1 MPHRKKY
8 SSTNKSAGSRFKFVF
23 AAATVCLVAVTPC
36 FARHNR
42 VTVTTYGDAAGTAA
56 RAAVTEM
63 YFDGLGRQT
72 LSVSRGA
79 GGAGEDVWTRT
90 DYDRRGNVWRQW
102 SPTPVAASAP
112 LTTPPSAQ
120 ALESAAEAFYGREQF
135 PYTRTEYEL
144 WATNRPEYVY
154 GPGAT
159 WQSHPS
165 RTEYGTND
173 STGVNAVRILLADGG
188 RLKAAGM
195 YRPGTL
201 RRQVDTDADGTSV
214 TVFTDRLGRKICERC
229 KAADGAQMTETRFVY
244 DIRGDLRYVVSP
256 EGFALIESEGEGYAP
271 ADAVSLYCDRY
282 DYDIWHRVVSRTP
295 AGCESMEYV
304 HDRMGRVVMWRD
316 AALRSAGRWHVTK
329 YDDSMRRVVEGSA
342 PCRQTREAL
351 QTLYGDS
358 LFVERF
364 VADYNSAESSLQY
377 TENCGPAGF
386 EAAQAWYYDG
396 YAFTTGHV
404 PYASATAVEGL
415 CDGTDATL
423 RTSAGCL
430 CTGMARKLDGDTWY
444 TVTRY
449 DDYARPAWTCNY
461 DLYGQGTRRTSRT
474 AYDFRGRVIACAERL
489 ETLQEC
495 LPTEGHTAVWG
506 YAYDLTGRRT
516 SVSLAV
522 DGGSAR
528 TVASYAYDGVGRLA
542 SKSFGTADGGIPGG
556 TSNGTSVEYVYD
568 VRSNVTTVSGSGFA
582 QTVYF
587 GTNPVEGGAARY
599 LSPCA
604 ASERQYGTEGEGILQ
619 TMWAYRYDG
628 FGRLA
633 EASATDAV
641 SAPDRALGEV
651 FEYDRNSNILSLERV
666 YAGEP
671 VQDAAMSYTGNRLT
685 GVNDASMPYNKDV
698 VPSFAAGTY
707 ALEYD
712 GDGRL
717 VSDGTRG
724 ITSIKYTTDG
734 NGLPTRIDLGADN
747 RVLSSYLPDGT
758 LMTRQFRSVRTRTIV
773 RVNSKGDTIVRTI
786 REPVIDHTLY
796 RGDWEINGTVWRL
809 NTPEGIATVVKNGT
823 DADAGRTFTH
833 LWYVRDRLGS
843 VRTVV
848 DDNGTIRQCTMFYPS
863 GLPVQLFGTERV
875 TDRAH
880 IGNRWSDF
888 AGLGWHDN
896 TARWHD
902 AILGRFTTPDPKSAD
917 YPSFSPYTH
926 CAANPLRFTDPTGMD
941 IYSLNQDGTF
951 VLTMKTDDN
960 FDTIVAENGKSIG
973 VAKSFFNSEV
983 SGTTKAFG
991 KSETGERILVDAE
1004 YSYRELSGTGM
1015 KQFEFFANNS
1025 EVEWS
1030 RLELSDGNAIIG
1042 SSQKDGSDATVNGF
1056 IDNNPERKKLIR
1068 AFDHTH
1074 PSTDEQSE
1082 ADVNLV
1088 KSIESFAPKATFHVF
1103 YSKDFNLF
1111 HKYDGNSKGLS
1122 LSQPIELPPCEIVGQ
1137 R

>member
-1 MPHRKKY
+1 M
-8 SSTNKSAGSRFKFVF
+8 
-23 AAATVCLVAVTPC
+23 L
-36 FARHNR
+36 
-42 VTVTTYGDAAGTAA
+42 
-56 RAAVTEM
+56 
-63 YFDGLGRQT
+63 
-72 LSVSRGA
+72 
-79 GGAGEDVWTRT
+79 
-90 DYDRRGNVWRQW
+90 
-102 SPTPVAASAP
+102 
-112 LTTPPSAQ
+112 
-120 ALESAAEAFYGREQF
+120 
-135 PYTRTEYEL
+135 
-144 WATNRPEYVY
+144 
-154 GPGAT
+154 
-159 WQSHPS
+159 
-165 RTEYGTND
+165 
-173 STGVNAVRILLADGG
+173 
-188 RLKAAGM
+188 
-195 YRPGTL
+195 
-201 RRQVDTDADGTSV
+201 
-214 TVFTDRLGRKICERC
+214 
-229 KAADGAQMTETRFVY
+229 
-244 DIRGDLRYVVSP
+244 
-256 EGFALIESEGEGYAP
+256 
-271 ADAVSLYCDRY
+271 LYCDRY

-295 AGCESMEYV
+295 AGCEAVEYV
-304 HDRMGRVVMWRD
+304 YDRLGRVVMWRD
-316 AALRSAGRWHVTK
+316 AALRAAGRWHVTK
-329 YDDSMRRVVEGSA
+329 YDASMRRVVEGSA
-342 PCRQTREAL
+342 PCRQTRETL
-351 QTLYGDS
+351 QSLYGDS

-364 VADYNSAESSLQY
+364 IADYNKAESSLQY

-386 EAAQAWYYDG
+386 EAVQAWYYDD
-396 YAFTTGHV
+396 YTFATGHI
-404 PYASATAVEGL
+404 PYASAPAVEGL
-415 CDGTDATL
+415 CGGADAPL

-461 DLYGQGTRRTSRT
+461 DLYGQNTRRTTRI
-474 AYDFRGRVIACAERL
+474 AHDFRGRVTARAERL
-489 ETLQEC
+489 ETIMEC
-495 LPTEGHTAVWG
+495 QPTEGHTAVWN
-506 YAYDLTGRRT
+506 YAYDLAGRQT

-522 DGGSAR
+522 DGGSAS
-528 TVASYAYDGVGRLA
+528 TVATYTYDGVGRLA
-542 SKSFGTADGGIPGG
+542 SKSFGTVG
-556 TSNGTSVEYVYD
+556 NGTSEEYVYD
-568 VRSNVTTVSGSGFA
+568 ARSNVTGVSGSGFA
-582 QTVYF
+582 QTAYF
-587 GTNPVEGGAARY
+587 GTNPVEGGASRY

-604 ASERQYGTEGEGILQ
+604 ASERQYGAEGEGVSQ
-619 TMWAYRYDG
+619 TMWTYRYDG

-671 VQDAAMSYTGNRLT
+671 VQDAAMSYVGNRLT

-717 VSDGTRG
+717 VTDGTRG
-724 ITSIKYTTDG
+724 ITSIKYTMDG
-734 NGLPTRIDLGADN
+734 TSLPTRIDLGADN
-747 RVLSSYLPDGT
+747 KVYSSYLPDGT
-758 LMTRQFRSVRTRTIV
+758 LIARDFRSVRTRTTV

-796 RGDWEINGTVWRL
+796 RGDWEISGYPGSGVWRL
-809 NTPEGIATVVKNGT
+809 NTPEGIARVVKNGAT
-823 DADAGRTFTH
+823 SDAGRTFTH

-880 IGNRWSDF
+880 IGNRWSNF

-902 AILGRFTTPDPKSAD
+902 AILDRFTTPDPKAAD

-941 IYSLNQDGTF
+941 IYSLNRDGTF

-973 VAKSFFNSEV
+973 VSKSFISSEV
-983 SGTTKAFG
+983 SGTTKTLG
-991 KSETGERILVDAE
+991 KSETGEKILVDTY

-1030 RLELSDGNAIIG
+1030 RLELSDENAIIG
-1042 SSQKDGSDATVNGF
+1042 SSKNAELYATANGF
-1056 IDNNPERKKLIR
+1056 IDNNPERKKLIQ

-1082 ADVNLV
+1082 ADVKLV
-1088 KSIESFAPKATFHVF
+1088 KSIESFAPKATFRVF

-1111 HKYDGNSKGLS
+1111 YQYNGNSKGVDLT
-1122 LSQPIELPPCEIVGQ
+1122 QPIEMPPFIFEHK

>member
-1 MPHRKKY
+1 MRIQ
-8 SSTNKSAGSRFKFVF
+8 STLLIATAIV
-23 AAATVCLVAVTPC
+23 AAVPG

-112 LTTPPSAQ
+112 LTAPPSAQ

-154 GPGAT
+154 GPGAI

-165 RTEYGTND
+165 RTEYGTNN
-173 STGVNAVRILLADGG
+173 SAVRILLAEGG
-188 RLKAAGM
+188 RLKAVGM

-201 RRQVDTDADGTSV
+201 RRRMDTDADGTSV
-214 TVFTDRLGRKICERC
+214 TVFTDRLGRRICERR
-229 KAADGAQMTETRFVY
+229 KAAHGTQTMETRFVY

-256 EGFALIESEGEGYAP
+256 EGFALIEAEEDGYAP
-271 ADAVSLYCDRY
+271 ANAVLLYCDRY

-295 AGCESMEYV
+295 AGCEAVEYV
-304 HDRMGRVVMWRD
+304 YDRLGRVVMWRD
-316 AALRSAGRWHVTK
+316 AALRAAGRWHVTK
-329 YDDSMRRVVEGSA
+329 YDASMRRVVEGSA
-342 PCRQTREAL
+342 PCRQTRETL
-351 QTLYGDS
+351 QSLYGDS

-364 VADYNSAESSLQY
+364 IADYNKAEGSLQY

-386 EAAQAWYYDG
+386 EAVQAWYYDD
-396 YAFTTGHV
+396 YTFTTGHI
-404 PYASATAVEGL
+404 PYASAPAVEGL
-415 CDGTDATL
+415 CGGADAPL

-461 DLYGQGTRRTSRT
+461 DLYGQNTRRTTRI
-474 AYDFRGRVIACAERL
+474 AHDFRGRVTARAERL
-489 ETLQEC
+489 ETIMEC
-495 LPTEGHTAVWG
+495 TPTEGHTAVWN
-506 YAYDLTGRRT
+506 YAYDLAGRQT

-522 DGGSAR
+522 DGGSAS
-528 TVASYAYDGVGRLA
+528 TVATYTYDGVGRLA
-542 SKSFGTADGGIPGG
+542 SKSFGTVG
-556 TSNGTSVEYVYD
+556 NGTSEEYVYD
-568 VRSNVTTVSGSGFA
+568 ARSNVTGVSGSGFA
-582 QTVYF
+582 QTAYF
-587 GTNPVEGGAARY
+587 GTNHVEGGASRY

-604 ASERQYGTEGEGILQ
+604 ASERQYGAEGEGVSQ
-619 TMWAYRYDG
+619 TMWTYRYDG

-633 EASATDAV
+633 EASAMDAV

-671 VQDAAMSYTGNRLT
+671 VQDAAMSYVGNRLT
-685 GVNDASMPYNKDV
+685 GVNDASMPYNKDI

-717 VSDGTRG
+717 VADGTRG
-724 ITSIKYTTDG
+724 ITDIKYTTDG
-734 NGLPTRIDLGADN
+734 MGLPTRIDLGADN
-747 RVLSSYLPDGT
+747 KVYSSYLPDGT
-758 LMTRQFRSVRTRTIV
+758 LIARDFRSVRTRTVV

-796 RGDWEINGTVWRL
+796 RGDWEINGSVWRL
-809 NTPEGIATVVKNGT
+809 NTPEGIARVVKNAST
-823 DADAGRTFTH
+823 SDAQGGASVGRTFTH

-848 DDNGTIRQCTMFYPS
+848 DDEGTIRQCTMYYPS

-880 IGNRWSDF
+880 IGNRWSNF

-896 TARWHD
+896 IARWHD
-902 AILGRFTTPDPKSAD
+902 AILDRFTTPDPKAAD
-917 YPSFSPYTH
+917 YPSFSPYAH
-926 CAANPLRFTDPTGMD
+926 CAANPLRFTDPTGMHIYVVNDYGEIVNFIDDKEKDEIVMNNGENKLVLPFGAVHSQYDDDELLRTNKSLFESNSWD
-941 IYSLNQDGTF
+941 IGKSVFEFLSDNSEIEYSFIGAITDTGGT
-951 VLTMKTDDN
+951 LSLITTSNDRKRE
-960 FDTIVAENGKSIG
+960 ENG
-973 VAKSFFNSEV
+973 
-983 SGTTKAFG
+983 
-991 KSETGERILVDAE
+991 ILVIEQMDKAE
-1004 YSYRELSGTGM
+1004 KVAFYIHNHPSNTPYPSGLDTGGG
-1015 KQFEFFANNS
+1015 
-1025 EVEWS
+1025 
-1030 RLELSDGNAIIG
+1030 D
-1042 SSQKDGSDATVNGF
+1042 
-1056 IDNNPERKKLIR
+1056 IR
-1068 AFDHTH
+1068 A
-1074 PSTDEQSE
+1074 
-1082 ADVNLV
+1082 A
-1088 KSIESFAPKATFHVF
+1088 
-1103 YSKDFNLF
+1103 KDFSNILG
-1111 HKYDGNSKGLS
+1111 YSIRN
-1122 LSQPIELPPCEIVGQ
+1122 EIYVSILKAYIPYSTFSNICGFPQ
-1137 R
+1137 YIK

>member
-1 MPHRKKY
+1 MRIQ
-8 SSTNKSAGSRFKFVF
+8 STLLIATAIV
-23 AAATVCLVAVTPC
+23 AAVPC

-56 RAAVTEM
+56 RAAVTET

-72 LSVSRGA
+72 LSVARGA
-79 GGAGEDVWTRT
+79 GGSGEDVWTRT

-102 SPTPVAASAP
+102 SPMPVAASAP
-112 LTTPPSAQ
+112 MTAPPSAQ
-120 ALESAAEAFYGREQF
+120 ALENAAETFYGQGQL

-144 WATNRPEYVY
+144 WTTNRPTDVY

-159 WQSHPS
+159 WQNHPS

-214 TVFTDRLGRKICERC
+214 TVFTDRLGRKICERR
-229 KAADGAQMTETRFVY
+229 KAADGAQTTETRFVY

-256 EGFALIESEGEGYAP
+256 EGFALIEAEEEGYAP
-271 ADAVSLYCDRY
+271 ANAVLYCDRY

-295 AGCESMEYV
+295 AGCEAVEYV
-304 HDRMGRVVMWRD
+304 YDRLGRVVMWRD
-316 AALRSAGRWHVTK
+316 AALRNAGRWHVTK
-329 YDDSMRRVVEGSA
+329 YDDSMRRAVEGSA
-342 PCRQTREAL
+342 PCRQTRETL

-364 VADYNSAESSLQY
+364 VADYNKAESSLQY

-386 EAAQAWYYDG
+386 EAVQAWYYDD
-396 YAFTTGHV
+396 YTFTSGHV
-404 PYASATAVEGL
+404 PYTSAPAVEGL
-415 CDGTDATL
+415 CGEADAPL

-461 DLYGQGTRRTSRT
+461 DLFGQNTRRTSRT
-474 AYDFRGRVIACAERL
+474 AYDFRGRVTARAERL
-489 ETLQEC
+489 ETIMEC
-495 LPTEGHTAVWG
+495 TTTEEHTAVWG
-506 YAYDLTGRRT
+506 YAYDLAGRRT
-516 SVSLAV
+516 SVTLAV

-528 TVASYAYDGVGRLA
+528 TVATYTYDGVGRLA
-542 SKSFGTADGGIPGG
+542 SKSFGTVDGGIPGG

-633 EASATDAV
+633 EASATDAA

-666 YAGEP
+666 YAGDP
-671 VQDAAMSYTGNRLT
+671 VQDAAMSYVGNRLT
-685 GVNDASMPYNKDV
+685 GVNDASMPYNKDI

-717 VSDGTRG
+717 VTDGTRG
-724 ITSIKYTTDG
+724 ITAIKYTTDG
-734 NGLPTRIDLGADN
+734 MGLPTRIDLGADN

-758 LMTRQFRSVRTRTIV
+758 LIARDFRSVRTRTVV

-786 REPVIDHTLY
+786 REPVIDRTLY
-796 RGDWEINGTVWRL
+796 RGDWEISGSVWRL
-809 NTPEGIATVVKNGT
+809 NTPEGIATVVKNT
-823 DADAGRTFTH
+823 STSDAQGGASAGRTFTH

-843 VRTVV
+843 VRTVL
-848 DDNGTIRQCTMFYPS
+848 DDEGTIRQCTMFYPS

-880 IGNRWSDF
+880 IGNRWINF
-888 AGLGWHDN
+888 AGLGQHDN

-902 AILGRFTTPDPKSAD
+902 AVLDRFTTPDPKSAD

-926 CAANPLRFTDPTGMD
+926 CAANPLRFTDPTGMHIYVVNDYGEIVNFIDDKEKDEIVMNDGETKLVLPFGAVRTQYDDDDVLRTNKSLIESDSWDIGKSVFEFLSDNSEIEYSFIGVITDTGGTLSLITTSNEIERETNGLFVVERMDKTNKIAFYIHNHPSNTPYPSGLDTGGGD
-941 IYSLNQDGTF
+941 IYIANRISNNKGY
-951 VLTMKTDDN
+951 
-960 FDTIVAENGKSIG
+960 
-973 VAKSFFNSEV
+973 SFRNAVYV
-983 SGTTKAFG
+983 STLKAY
-991 KSETGERILVDAE
+991 IP
-1004 YSYRELSGTGM
+1004 YSASSNISGFPQYI
-1015 KQFEFFANNS
+1015 K
-1025 EVEWS
+1025 
-1030 RLELSDGNAIIG
+1030 
-1042 SSQKDGSDATVNGF
+1042 
-1056 IDNNPERKKLIR
+1056 
-1068 AFDHTH
+1068 
-1074 PSTDEQSE
+1074 
-1082 ADVNLV
+1082 
-1088 KSIESFAPKATFHVF
+1088 
-1103 YSKDFNLF
+1103 
-1111 HKYDGNSKGLS
+1111 
-1122 LSQPIELPPCEIVGQ
+1122 
-1137 R
+1137 